1 MTLRADHV
9 AGAFFVGF
17 GLLVIA
23 LSGDLP
29 TGSLSMPGSGFLPK
43 IVAGLTIFFG
53 LVLALRA
60 NESKVFA
67 TLSWSDAKHAA
78 LVVAITAAAIALF
91 EPLGFLTTNVLLIF
105 ALLADHRAAPAAA
118 GHRLQPRR
126 GRDHVHSVRLRAQDA
141 ARSRPVRILGSS
153 WKPPFTASISA
164 SRLPCSQPTR
174 GTRFSA
180 AWSARS
186 SACCR
191 ASGRLPASPS
201 CCR

>member
-17 GLLVIA
+17 GLLVVA

-29 TGSLSMPGSGFLPK
+29 TGNLSMPGSGFLPK

-60 NESKVFA
+60 NESRAFA
-67 TLSWSDAKHAA
+67 TLTWGDAKHAA

-105 ALLADHRAAPAAA
+105 ALLAIIE
-118 GHRLQPRR
+118 R
-126 GRDHVHSVRLRAQDA
+126 GRL
-141 ARSRPVRILGSS
+141 
-153 WKPPFTASISA
+153 
-164 SRLPCSQPTR
+164 
-174 GTRFSA
+174 
-180 AWSARS
+180 
-186 SACCR
+186 
-191 ASGRLPASPS
+191 LPATIYSVGVVVTTYVLFVHVLKTPLEAGPFGF
-201 CCR
+201 

>member
-9 AGAFFVGF
+9 AGAFFIGV
-17 GLLVIA
+17 GLLIIA

-29 TGSLSMPGSGFLPK
+29 TGTLSMPGSGFMPK

-91 EPLGFLTTNVLLIF
+91 ERLGFLTVNVLMIF
-105 ALLADHRAAPAAA
+105 ALLAVIERRRLVPAAIY
-118 GHRLQPRR
+118 
-126 GRDHVHSVRLRAQDA
+126 SVAVAVTTYVLFVYVLKT
-141 ARSRPVRILGSS
+141 PLEPG
-153 WKPPFTASISA
+153 PF
-164 SRLPCSQPTR
+164 
-174 GTRFSA
+174 GF
-180 AWSARS
+180 
-186 SACCR
+186 
-191 ASGRLPASPS
+191 
-201 CCR
+201 